1 MSNIEVPIA
10 GDVKVLFVKVCVPVR
25 VTSPAP
31 NSKVTMFGLVPSSA
45 AANTIISL
53 LSVAEKVNVL
63 PDPETYLNC
72 TVYAPD
78 VEFLKK

>member
-31 NSKVTMFGLVPSSA
+31 NSKVTMSGLVPSSA
-45 AANTIISL
+45 AAVYYAITFV
-53 LSVAEKVNVL
+53 SVA
-63 PDPETYLNC
+63 
-72 TVYAPD
+72 
-78 VEFLKK
+78 LKM